1 MESANG
7 ADPEAQANDVL
18 EGCLG
23 PETVEQA
30 NLSNRLRWQDSVTTV
45 GIHSLAMVA
54 ATTHRA
60 VRVKANGKTFHS
72 AGSVYILFSS
82 QDEAPSPQC
91 LCRQL
96 SGSVNSARCLCS
108 VSVSS

>member
-30 NLSNRLRWQDSVTTV
+30 NLSNRLRQQDSVTTV
-45 GIHSLAMVA
+45 GIHSLAMIGQSESRPTVKHF
-54 ATTHRA
+54 TRPGVYTFYFLLKMKHRLP
-60 VRVKANGKTFHS
+60 S
-72 AGSVYILFSS
+72 A
-82 QDEAPSPQC
+82 
-91 LCRQL
+91 
-96 SGSVNSARCLCS
+96 SADSFLG
-108 VSVSS
+108 V

>member
-7 ADPEAQANDVL
+7 TDPEAQASDDL

-23 PETVEQA
+23 PETVKQE
-30 NLSNRLRWQDSVTTV
+30 NLSNCLRWQNSVTTW

-60 VRVKANGKTFHS
+60 ESRPTLKHFTRPGVYPFYFLLKMKHRLPS
-72 AGSVYILFSS
+72 A
-82 QDEAPSPQC
+82 
-91 LCRQL
+91 
-96 SGSVNSARCLCS
+96 SADSFLG
-108 VSVSS
+108 V